1 MQSVVPDIFDNHSL
15 APNIKLRDN
24 LDYGPLEGES
34 NSSAAYMPSYQ
45 RPDCVQTPRRR
56 RPTSAA
62 RADVRNIS
70 SAFKLNLYLI
80 QIAKGNEEYAVMK
93 TQTAV
98 GPYSMIIR

>member
-62 RADVRNIS
+62 RADVR
-70 SAFKLNLYLI
+70 KYQLR
-80 QIAKGNEEYAVMK
+80 V
-93 TQTAV
+93 QTKSVSDTNRERQRRICSDENANCRR
-98 GPYSMIIR
+98 SL